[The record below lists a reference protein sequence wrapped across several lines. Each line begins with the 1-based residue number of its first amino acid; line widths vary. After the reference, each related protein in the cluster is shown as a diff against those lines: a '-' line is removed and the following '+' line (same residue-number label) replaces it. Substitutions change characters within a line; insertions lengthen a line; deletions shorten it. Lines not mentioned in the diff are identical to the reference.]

1 MNEPLHGTSLGTE
14 HTERIGI
21 LAIVHVTLCAV
32 LLVQPGLQELESF
45 FSRALIFI
53 HRLRVDER
61 SVCKG
66 GQLSVQCCCQSHDG
80 K

>member
-1 MNEPLHGTSLGTE
+1 MDEPLNGTSLGTE
-14 HTERIGI
+14 HAERIGI

-32 LLVQPGLQELESF
+32 LLAQPVLQGLESF

-61 SVCKG
+61 EVCKRG
-66 GQLSVQCCCQSHDG
+66 
-80 K
+80 